1 MRRVAKVV
9 GVVLLVIIAVI
20 GVGVWVLTSTSFG
33 HEKVRQFALKT
44 MASKV
49 HGKVTIGSIG
59 GNLLRGTVIKDFA
72 ITDSTGAPFI
82 VADEVTA
89 RYSLAA
95 LAKKKIVVTSLTLV
109 RPVVVLDRQPGGKW
123 NFNRIF
129 PPDTTTKTD
138 TTHGFGS
145 WITLRDVTLEQGKM
159 VVRSPW
165 HPDSTL
171 TTAQQDS
178 VIAQTLGGNSRNMVE
193 RVAGGYQ
200 KVMSFDRINGKLPE
214 LLLADPGAPAKSIE
228 VATLQMVAAPFRPP
242 VAEVRDL
249 KGKFEFT
256 SDSLWWTKADAKLPG
271 SHITGDGKYVYATSG
286 MDLRLHGAPVATGD
300 LRWLYPRLP
309 AGGGGSLDFAMLWEG
324 NTQTYDVRNADIG
337 LQGATAKGSFGLT
350 LGDSMSLHDTNLR
363 LASLD
368 TRLIEQLVPGFTSPR
383 RGTLGGRVALGGG
396 KHAMRVNAD
405 LAFDD
410 VSAGTSRVAA
420 VGEVGMVETG
430 GVRARSLQLRFD
442 PVQVALARTWMP
454 TLPVGGIVSG
464 TATVDGTTATELV
477 AVADL
482 THSEDGAHSRL
493 TGRGAFRTNGGL
505 WMDVDAR
512 ARPLSLAEVGRFVPS
527 IGLRGVAAGPIRLTG
542 PMQNL
547 RVASSLRFQEGGELD
562 VRGTLDLKS
571 QEKGYD
577 VATAVRLFNANVVI
591 AKAPQTSLTA
601 KATARGRGFTPAT
614 MTMRATADVAA
625 SQYDSLAIDSA
636 SVRVGIANG
645 MLTAEKIVLAGSR
658 AVITG
663 SGSFGLVAGREGTL
677 TFRGQADSLQRFARY
692 FPHDTTVVA
701 PRPGRVAAAMKQ
713 ARADSLE
720 LAKRTEVERAVTGAP
735 APKLKANVPPSVR
748 SDSVSGRVV
757 LAATIRG
764 ALPRFDARGRLA
776 GENLAGFGSTAH
788 AARVDF
794 AWTNART
801 PQSTLAVGAQ
811 LDAASLKG
819 FALDSVD
826 ARVSYANSRGQL
838 DFGVWQDH
846 VREYSIAG
854 DYVIDVNGKELRL
867 ARTQLRFDTTTW
879 RGTQTATIRWGQR
892 GLQVHSLE
900 LRNASNGRIFADGTI
915 PTSGN
920 ADLRFAIDNFAL
932 QDIAGLLQTD
942 LELAGIT
949 SVSGQVQGT
958 LADPRF
964 RVALGLTQA
973 SYGGT
978 RLPELHGT
986 LDYARRSLDG
996 HIVAARLGGQPMAVA
1011 DGRLPIDLALQR
1023 SDTGSRLRRGPVT
1036 LDLVADSLPL
1046 ELIPKFTDA
1055 VADVRGRAAGRIA
1068 VRGTMRSPK
1077 LSGVL
1082 ALDQGNV
1089 RIVMTG
1095 MRLQNVA
1102 GYVRL
1107 QNDTVYVDSLA
1118 ARAGG
1123 PVRLNG
1129 TIAVTSF
1136 SNPSFDLHL
1145 FAQNAR
1151 VLDNEQGL
1159 LRGDAELAMAGPFSS
1174 AYISGRARVRNGVIY
1189 LPESSNKSVI
1199 SSGDPALFNVVDTS
1213 VVSDREMLP
1222 TQSPLLAGL
1231 RMDVQLNVSRNTW
1244 VRSKEANVEIYTPD
1258 EGLTVHVDRSKQTLA
1273 LDGVVNTDNGQ
1284 YTFLTKR
1291 FIIRRG
1297 SALFIGS
1304 NTSAQEPMNP
1314 TLQVTGEYE
1323 VRLPQREALSI
1334 QVIIGGTLLR
1344 PKLTLQSDAQP
1355 PISQSDLLSY
1365 LAFGRSSS
1373 SLLQM
1378 EGSSNSSGNANG
1390 NLVGT
1395 GAGLA
1400 YKRLAAVAVGVLTD
1414 QFEGEASRSLGADI
1428 FNITPADVPTEV
1440 YTPSGITDFVRGT
1453 EVEIGKYVDPRTYV
1467 SIQSRLTNPFGG
1479 QKSPLGVRLVRRTGA
1494 GFQYQASYEP
1504 RYQVQTPTLAPS
1516 QDVSTFGVFGAFII
1530 REWRF

>member
-9 GVVLLVIIAVI
+9 GIVLLVIVAVI
-20 GVGVWVLTSTSFG
+20 GVALWTLTSTSFG

-49 HGKVTIGSIG
+49 HGQVTIGSIG

-72 ITDSTGAPFI
+72 ITDSAGAPFI

-95 LAKKKIVVTSLTLV
+95 LTRKKIVITSLTLV
-109 RPVVVLDRQPGGKW
+109 RPVVVLDKQPGGKW

-145 WITLRDVTLEQGKM
+145 WITLRDVTLKQGKM
-159 VVRSPW
+159 VVRAPW

-171 TTAQQDS
+171 TASQQDS

-193 RVAGGYQ
+193 QVAGGYQ
-200 KVMSFDRINGKLPE
+200 KVMSFDRIDGRLPE
-214 LLLADPGAPAKSIE
+214 LLLADPNAPAKVIR

-249 KGKFEFT
+249 KGRFEFT
-256 SDSLWWTKADAKLPG
+256 SDSLWWEKADAKLPG

-286 MDLRLHGAPVATGD
+286 MVLRLHGAPVATGD

-309 AGGGGSLDFAMLWEG
+309 AGGGGSLDFAMLWDG
-324 NTQTYDVRNADIG
+324 DTQTYDVRNADIG
-337 LQGATAKGSFGLT
+337 LQGAKATGSFGLT

-405 LAFDD
+405 VSFDD

-420 VGEVGMVETG
+420 VGEVGMVPTG
-430 GVRARSLQLRFD
+430 GIRARSLQLRLD

-454 TLPVGGIVSG
+454 TLPVGGIVTG
-464 TATVDGTTATELV
+464 TATLDGTTATQLV
-477 AVADL
+477 AVADI

-493 TGRGAFRTNGGL
+493 TGRGAFRTAGGI

-512 ARPLSLAEVGRFVPS
+512 ARPISLAEVGRFVPS
-527 IGLRGVAAGPIRLTG
+527 LGLRGVAAGPIRLTG

-571 QEKGYD
+571 QQKGYD
-577 VATAVRLFNANVVI
+577 IATAMRLFNANVVM

-601 KATARGRGFTPAT
+601 KAAVRGRGFSPAT

-636 SVRVGIANG
+636 SVRIGIANG
-645 MLTAEKIVLAGSR
+645 MLTAEKLVLGGSR
-658 AVITG
+658 AIITG
-663 SGSFGLVAGREGTL
+663 RGSFGLVAGREGTL

-692 FPHDTTVVA
+692 FPHDTTAVA

-720 LAKRTEVERAVTGAP
+720 IAKRTEVERAVTGAP
-735 APKLKANVPPSVR
+735 APKLQANLPPTVR
-748 SDSVSGRVV
+748 GDSVSGHVV
-757 LAATIRG
+757 LAGTIQG
-764 ALPRFDARGRLA
+764 SLPRFDVRGRLA
-776 GENLAGFGSTAH
+776 GEHLAGFGSTAKS
-788 AARVDF
+788 ARVDA

-811 LDAASLKG
+811 LDEASVKG

-826 ARVSYANSRGQL
+826 ARVSYTNDRGQI

-854 DYVIDVNGKELRL
+854 DYVIDVDGKELRL
-867 ARTQLRFDTTTW
+867 ARAQLRFDTTVW
-879 RGTQTATIRWGQR
+879 KGTQTATIRWGQR
-892 GLQVHSLE
+892 GLQIHSLE

-932 QDIAGLLQTD
+932 QDVAGLLQTD
-942 LELAGIT
+942 LALSGI
-949 SVSGQVQGT
+949 SSLSGQVQGT

-964 RVALGLTQA
+964 RVALGLTHA

-978 RLPELHGT
+978 TLPELHGT
-986 LDYARRSLDG
+986 LNYARRSLDG
-996 HIVAARLGGQPMAVA
+996 RIIAARLGGQPMAIA

-1023 SDTGSRLRRGPVT
+1023 SDTGSRLGAGPLSV
-1036 LDLVADSLPL
+1036 DVVADSLPL
-1046 ELIPKFTDA
+1046 ELIPRFTDA

-1068 VRGTMRSPK
+1068 VRGTIHSPQ
-1077 LSGVL
+1077 LTGVL
-1082 ALDQGNV
+1082 ALDRGNV
-1089 RIVMTG
+1089 RLVATG

-1102 GYVRL
+1102 GFIRM
-1107 QNDTVYVDSLA
+1107 QGDTVYVDSLA

-1136 SNPSFDLHL
+1136 SNPGFDLHL

-1151 VLDNEQGL
+1151 VLDNDQGH
-1159 LRGDAELAMAGPFSS
+1159 LRADAELAMAGPFSA
-1174 AYISGRARVRNGVIY
+1174 AYISGRTRVRSGVIY
-1189 LPESSNKSVI
+1189 LPESDNKSVI
-1199 SSGDPALFNVVDTS
+1199 SAGDPALFNVVDTS

-1231 RMDVQLNVSRNTW
+1231 RMDVQLNVSRDTW
-1244 VRSKEANVEIYTPD
+1244 VRSKDANVEIYTAE

-1273 LDGVVNTDNGQ
+1273 LDGVVSTDNGQ
-1284 YTFLTKR
+1284 YTFLSKR

-1297 SALFIGS
+1297 SAMFIGS
-1304 NTSAQEPMNP
+1304 TSGANEPMNP
-1314 TLQVTGEYE
+1314 PLQATGEYE
-1323 VRLPQREALSI
+1323 VALPQRAALTI
-1334 QVIIGGTLLR
+1334 QVVIGGTLLR

-1378 EGSSNSSGNANG
+1378 EGSSNSSGNASG
-1390 NLVGT
+1390 SIVGT

-1400 YKRLAAVAVGVLTD
+1400 YKRLASVAIGVLTD
-1414 QFEGEASRSLGADI
+1414 QLQGEAARSLGADI

-1440 YTPSGITDFVRGT
+1440 YTPNGLGDFVRGT
-1453 EVEIGKYVDPRTYV
+1453 EVEIGKYIDPRTYLAV
-1467 SIQSRLTNPFGG
+1467 QSRLSFNGTQNIPGIVLRRRAA
-1479 QKSPLGVRLVRRTGA
+1479 LGL
-1494 GFQYQASYEP
+1494 QYQASYEP
-1504 RYQVQTPTLAPS
+1504 RYQARQPS
-1516 QDVSTFGVFGAFII
+1516 LDPNQEPPHPFGVFGAFVI

>member
-9 GVVLLVIIAVI
+9 GVVFLVIVAI
-20 GVGVWVLTSTSFG
+20 VGVAVWTLTSTSFG

-82 VADEVTA
+82 VADEVRA

-95 LAKKKIVVTSLTLV
+95 LTSKKIVITSLTLV
-109 RPVVVLDRQPGGKW
+109 RPVVVLDKAPGGKW

-129 PPDTTTKTD
+129 PPDTTTKAD

-159 VVRSPW
+159 VVRAPW

-171 TTAQQDS
+171 TAAQQDS
-178 VIAQTLGGNSRNMVE
+178 VVAQTLGGSSRNMVE

-200 KVMSFDRINGKLPE
+200 KVMSFDRIDGKLPE
-214 LLLADPGAPAKSIE
+214 LLLADPNAPAKVIE
-228 VATLQMVAAPFRPP
+228 VATLQMVASPFRPP

-249 KGKFEFT
+249 KGRFEFT
-256 SDSLWWTKADAKLPG
+256 SDSLWWVKADAKLPG

-286 MDLRLHGAPVATGD
+286 MVLRLHGAPVATGD

-309 AGGGGSLDFAMLWEG
+309 AGGGGSLDFAMLWDG
-324 NTQTYDVRNADIG
+324 NDQTYDVRNADIA
-337 LQGATAKGSFGLT
+337 LQGAKATGSFGLT
-350 LGDSMSLHDTNLR
+350 LGDSMSIHDTNLR

-405 LAFDD
+405 VSFDD

-420 VGEVGMVETG
+420 VGEVGMVPSG
-430 GVRARSLQLRFD
+430 GIRARALRLRLD
-442 PVQVALARTWMP
+442 PLQVALAKPWMP

-464 TATVDGTTATELV
+464 TATVDGTTATQLV

-482 THSEDGAHSRL
+482 THSDEGAHSRL
-493 TGRGAFRTNGGL
+493 TGRGAFRTAGGL

-512 ARPLSLAEVGRFVPS
+512 ARPISLAEVGRFVPAL
-527 IGLRGVAAGPIRLTG
+527 GLRGVAAGPIRLTG
-542 PMQNL
+542 PLQNL

-571 QEKGYD
+571 TEKGYD
-577 VATAVRLFNANVVI
+577 IATAMRLFDAHVVI
-591 AKAPQTSLTA
+591 AKLPETSLTA
-601 KATARGRGFTPAT
+601 KATVRGRGFSPAT

-636 SVRVGIANG
+636 SVRVGIADG
-645 MLTAEKIVLAGSR
+645 MLTAQKLVLAGSR
-658 AVITG
+658 ALITG
-663 SGSFGLVAGREGTL
+663 QGTFGLVAGKEGTL
-677 TFRGQADSLQRFARY
+677 TLRGQLDSLQRFARY
-692 FPHDTTVVA
+692 FPHDTGTVA
-701 PRPGRVAAAMKQ
+701 PRPGRVAQAMKQ

-735 APKLKANVPPSVR
+735 APKLKAELPPSVR
-748 SDSVSGRVV
+748 RDSVSGRVA

-764 ALPRFDARGRLA
+764 ALPRFDVRGRLA
-776 GENLAGFGSTAH
+776 GEQLAGFGSTAKT
-788 AARVDF
+788 ARVDI

-811 LDAASLKG
+811 LDAASVKG

-826 ARVSYANSRGQL
+826 ARVSYVSNQGQL
-838 DFGVWQDH
+838 DFGIWQDH

-854 DYVIDVNGKELRL
+854 DYVIHPQHKEIHL

-879 RGTQTATIRWGQR
+879 RGTGPAAIRWGQQ
-892 GLQVHSLE
+892 GIQVRNLE

-920 ADLRFAIDNFAL
+920 ADLRFAIDNFAI
-932 QDIAGLLQTD
+932 QDLAGLTQSD
-942 LELAGIT
+942 LEISGIT

-973 SYGGT
+973 SYKGT
-978 RLPELHGT
+978 ALPELHGT
-986 LDYARRSLDG
+986 ADYARRSLSG
-996 HIVAARLGGQPMAVA
+996 RLIASRLGGQPMAVA
-1011 DGRLPIDLALQR
+1011 DGRVPIDLALQR
-1023 SDTGSRLRRGPVT
+1023 SDTGSRMGRGPISV
-1036 LDLVADSLPL
+1036 DLVADSLPL
-1046 ELIPKFTDA
+1046 ELIPHFTEA
-1055 VADVRGRAAGRIA
+1055 VADVRGRAAGKIV
-1068 VRGTMRSPK
+1068 VRGTMQSPR
-1077 LSGVL
+1077 LAGVL
-1082 ALDQGNV
+1082 ALDRGHA
-1089 RIVMTG
+1089 RIVATG
-1095 MRLQNVA
+1095 MRLENVA
-1102 GYVRL
+1102 GYVRM

-1123 PVRLNG
+1123 PVRLAG
-1129 TIAVTSF
+1129 TIGVKSF
-1136 SNPSFDLHL
+1136 TNPTFDLHL

-1159 LRGDAELAMAGPFSS
+1159 LRADAELAMAGPFSS
-1174 AYISGRARVRNGVIY
+1174 AYISGRTRVRSGVVY
-1189 LPESSNKSVI
+1189 LPETSNKSVI
-1199 SSGDPALFNVVDTS
+1199 SAGDPALFNVVDTS

-1244 VRSKEANVEIYTPD
+1244 VRSKEANVEIYTEE

-1273 LDGVVNTDNGQ
+1273 LDGVVSTDNGQ

-1297 SALFIGS
+1297 SAMFIGS
-1304 NTSAQEPMNP
+1304 TSGANEPMNP

-1323 VRLPQREALSI
+1323 VKLPQREALNI

-1378 EGSSNSSGNANG
+1378 EGSSNSSGNASG
-1390 NLVGT
+1390 SIVGT

-1440 YTPSGITDFVRGT
+1440 YTPGGIRDFVRGT
-1453 EVEIGKYVDPRTYV
+1453 EVEIGKYIDPRTYV
-1467 SIQSRLTNPFGG
+1467 SIQSRLTNPFGADKAPPG
-1479 QKSPLGVRLVRRTGA
+1479 IRLVQRTGR
-1494 GFQYQASYEP
+1494 GFQYEASYEP
-1504 RYQVQTPTLAPS
+1504 RFQVQTPTLSPN
-1516 QDVSTFGVFGAFII
+1516 QDISTFGVFGAFII